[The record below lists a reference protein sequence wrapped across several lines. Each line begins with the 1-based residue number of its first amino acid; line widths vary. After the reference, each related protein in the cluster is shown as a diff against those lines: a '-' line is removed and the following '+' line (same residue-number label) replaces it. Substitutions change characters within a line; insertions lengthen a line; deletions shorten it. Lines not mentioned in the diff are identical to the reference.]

1 MPIKIPNGLPAT
13 QILESENIFVMQEDR
28 AMTQDIRPLKIVI
41 LNLMPTKITTETQLM
56 RLLGNSPLQVDVE
69 LLQMASHKSKNTSE
83 KHLMKFYKT
92 LDEIREERFDGMIV
106 TGAPVEQMPF
116 EEVDYWDE
124 LCEVFEWAKKH
135 VYSTMFI
142 CWGAQAGLYYRYGI
156 DKVDLPK
163 KLFGIYNHMILNPK
177 HPLMRGFDDYFL
189 IPHSR
194 YTGVRTE
201 DVEKVPQLEILAT
214 SKKAGVAIICSK
226 NGREFYLLGHCEYD
240 YDTLA
245 KEYYR
250 DVEKGIK
257 ISKPYNYFPDDNF
270 NRKPVMT
277 WRSHASLLYSNW
289 LNYYLYQQTPYDLE
303 DLKKMYEA
311 ENEDQNA
318 DSLR

>member
-1 MPIKIPNGLPAT
+1 
-13 QILESENIFVMQEDR
+13 
-28 AMTQDIRPLKIVI
+28 
-41 LNLMPTKITTETQLM
+41 
-56 RLLGNSPLQVDVE
+56 
-69 LLQMASHKSKNTSE
+69 MASHKSKNTSE

-92 LDEIREERFDGMIV
+92 LDEIRDERFDGMIV
-106 TGAPVEQMPF
+106 TGAPVEKMPF

-156 DKVDLPK
+156 DKVDLSK

-194 YTGVRTE
+194 YTGIRTE
-201 DVEKVPQLEILAT
+201 DVEAIPELEILAT
-214 SKKAGVAIICSK
+214 SRKAGVAIICSK

-257 ISKPYNYFPDDNF
+257 IDMPYNYFPENNV

-277 WRSHASLLYSNW
+277 WRSHASLLYANW

-303 DLKKMYEA
+303 DLKKMYEEA
-311 ENEDQNA
+311 E
-318 DSLR
+318 

>member
-1 MPIKIPNGLPAT
+1 MPIKIPNDLPAT

-56 RLLGNSPLQVDVE
+56 RLLGNPPLQVDVE
-69 LLQMASHKSKNTSE
+69 LLQMASHQSKNTSE

-156 DKVDLPK
+156 DKIDLPK
-163 KLFGIYNHMILNPK
+163 KLFGIYSHKVK
-177 HPLMRGFDDYFL
+177 HRREPLVRGFDDYFL

-194 YTGVRTE
+194 YTE
-201 DVEKVPQLEILAT
+201 VPAEALHECKELKILAE
-214 SKKAGVAIICSK
+214 SDKAGVLLCMSQD
-226 NGREFYLLGHCEYD
+226 GRQIFIFGHAEYGRG
-240 YDTLA
+240 TLRN
-245 KEYYR
+245 EYVR
-250 DVEKGIK
+250 DVNKGIE
-257 ISKPYNYFPDDNF
+257 IEVPENYFPDDDPS
-270 NRKPVMT
+270 KQPHLQ
-277 WRSHASLLYSNW
+277 WRATSQNLYSNW
-289 LNYYLYQQTPYDLE
+289 LNYYVYQLTPYDLDE
-303 DLKKMYEA
+303 I
-311 ENEDQNA
+311 
-318 DSLR
+318 R

>member
-1 MPIKIPNGLPAT
+1 MPIKIQNDLPAIK
-13 QILESENIFVMQEDR
+13 ILESENIFVMQEDR

-41 LNLMPTKITTETQLM
+41 VNLMPTKVETETQLM
-56 RLLGNSPLQVDVE
+56 RLLGNSPLQVEVE
-69 LLQMASHKSKNTSE
+69 LLQMQSHKSKNTSDE
-83 KHLMKFYKT
+83 HLTKFYKT
-92 LDEIREERFDGMIV
+92 FDEICDEKFDGMIV
-106 TGAPVEQMPF
+106 TGAPVELMPF

-124 LCEVFEWAKKH
+124 LCEVFEWAKKN

-156 DKVDLPK
+156 EKFNLGK
-163 KLFGIYNHMILNPK
+163 KLFGIFNHMILNPK
-177 HPLMRGFDDYFL
+177 HPLMRGFDDFFL

-194 YTGVRTE
+194 YTGIKPGDIE
-201 DVEKVPQLEILAT
+201 AIPELEILAT
-214 SKKAGVAIICSK
+214 SRKAGPSIICSK

-250 DVEKGIK
+250 DVEKGLD
-257 ISKPYNYFPDDNF
+257 ISMPYNYFPDNNV

-277 WRSHASLLYSNW
+277 WRSHGSLLYANW

-303 DLKKMYEA
+303 DLKKMYSE
-311 ENEDQNA
+311 
-318 DSLR
+318 

>member
-1 MPIKIPNGLPAT
+1 MPIKVQNDLPAIK
-13 QILESENIFVMQEDR
+13 ILESENIFVMQEDR
-28 AMTQDIRPLKIVI
+28 ATTQDIRPLKIVI
-41 LNLMPTKITTETQLM
+41 VNLMPTKVATETQLM

-83 KHLMKFYKT
+83 EHLTKFYKT
-92 LDEIREERFDGMIV
+92 FDEIRGEKFDGMIV
-106 TGAPVEQMPF
+106 TGAPVEKIPF

-124 LCEVFEWAKKH
+124 LCEVFEWAKKN

-156 DKVDLPK
+156 EKQDLPK

-189 IPHSR
+189 VPHSR
-194 YTGVRTE
+194 YTGVKSE
-201 DVEKVPQLEILAT
+201 DIEAIPELEILAT
-214 SKKAGVAIICSK
+214 SKKAGAAIICSK

-250 DVEKGIK
+250 DVEKGID
-257 ISKPYNYFPDDNF
+257 IQMPYNYFPDNNV

-277 WRSHASLLYSNW
+277 WRSHGSLLYSNW

-311 ENEDQNA
+311 EQ
-318 DSLR
+318 

>member
-1 MPIKIPNGLPAT
+1 MPIKIQNDLPAIK
-13 QILESENIFVMQEDR
+13 ILESENIFVMQETR
-28 AMTQDIRPLKIVI
+28 ATTQDIRPLKIVI
-41 LNLMPTKITTETQLM
+41 VNLMPTKIATETQLM
-56 RLLGNSPLQVDVE
+56 RLLGNSPLQVEVE
-69 LLQMASHKSKNTSE
+69 LLQMASHKSKNTDE
-83 KHLMKFYKT
+83 EHLTKFYKT
-92 LDEIREERFDGMIV
+92 FDEIKDEKFDGMIV
-106 TGAPVEQMPF
+106 TGAPVELMDF

-124 LCEVFEWAKKH
+124 LCGVFRWAKKN

-142 CWGAQAGLYYRYGI
+142 CWGAQAGLYFNYGI
-156 DKVDLPK
+156 KKHKLSR

-189 IPHSR
+189 VPHSR
-194 YTGVRTE
+194 YTGVESRE
-201 DVEKVPQLEILAT
+201 VEAVPELEILAT

-250 DVEKGIK
+250 DVEKGLNIQ
-257 ISKPYNYFPDDNF
+257 IPYNYFPDNNV

-277 WRSHASLLYSNW
+277 WRSHGSLLYANW

-303 DLKKMYEA
+303 ELKKMYEI
-311 ENEDQNA
+311 E
-318 DSLR
+318 

>member
-1 MPIKIPNGLPAT
+1 MPIKIQNDLPAIK
-13 QILESENIFVMQEDR
+13 ILESENIFVMQEAR
-28 AMTQDIRPLKIVI
+28 ATTQDIRPLKIII
-41 LNLMPTKITTETQLM
+41 LNLMPTKIATETQLM

-69 LLQMASHKSKNTSE
+69 LLQMASHKSKNTDE
-83 KHLMKFYKT
+83 EHLTKFYKT
-92 LDEIREERFDGMIV
+92 LDEIRDEKFDGMIV
-106 TGAPVEQMPF
+106 TGAPVELMDF

-124 LCEVFEWAKKH
+124 LCEVFRWARKH
-135 VYSTMFI
+135 VYSTMYI
-142 CWGAQAGLYYRYGI
+142 CWGAQAGLYFNYGI
-156 DKVDLPK
+156 KKHTLPK

-189 IPHSR
+189 VPHSR
-194 YTGVRTE
+194 YTGVE
-201 DVEKVPQLEILAT
+201 SSEIEAVSQLEILAT

-250 DVEKGIK
+250 DVEKGID
-257 ISKPYNYFPDDNF
+257 IQMPYNYFPENNV

-277 WRSHASLLYSNW
+277 WRSHGSLLYQNW

-303 DLKKMYEA
+303 DLKRMYG
-311 ENEDQNA
+311 NE
-318 DSLR
+318 

>member
-201 DVEKVPQLEILAT
+201 DIEAVPQLEILAT
-214 SKKAGVAIICSK
+214 SKKAGVAIICAK

-257 ISKPYNYFPDDNF
+257 ISKPYNYFPDDNV

-303 DLKKMYEA
+303 ELKKMYEA
-311 ENEDQNA
+311 ENT
-318 DSLR
+318 

>member
-1 MPIKIPNGLPAT
+1 MPIKIQNDLPAIK
-13 QILESENIFVMQEDR
+13 ILESENIFVMQEAR
-28 AMTQDIRPLKIVI
+28 ATTQDIRPLKIII
-41 LNLMPTKITTETQLM
+41 LNLMPTKIATETQLM

-69 LLQMASHKSKNTSE
+69 LLQMASHKSKNTDE
-83 KHLMKFYKT
+83 EHLTKFYKT
-92 LDEIREERFDGMIV
+92 LDEIRDEKFDGMIV
-106 TGAPVEQMPF
+106 TGAPVELMDF

-124 LCEVFEWAKKH
+124 LCEVFRWARKH
-135 VYSTMFI
+135 VYSTMYI
-142 CWGAQAGLYYRYGI
+142 CWGAQAGLYFNYGI
-156 DKVDLPK
+156 KKHTLPK

-189 IPHSR
+189 VPHSR
-194 YTGVRTE
+194 YTGVE
-201 DVEKVPQLEILAT
+201 SSEIEAVSQLEILAT

-250 DVEKGIK
+250 DVEKGID
-257 ISKPYNYFPDDNF
+257 IQMPYNYFPENNV

-277 WRSHASLLYSNW
+277 WRSHGSLLYQNW

-303 DLKKMYEA
+303 DLKRMYE
-311 ENEDQNA
+311 NE
-318 DSLR
+318 